1 MSNFFVDLISP
12 NTGKSHK
19 RLIATL
25 ASLTIIGLA
34 ITDAIIDVKIDPVLV
49 DATLWLALGGMGSSV
64 LERFAPTSRKAQTT
78 TELKTT
84 IVEPAPEDIPLKQ

>member
-1 MSNFFVDLISP
+1 MSNLFVDLISP

-34 ITDAIIDVKIDPVLV
+34 ITDAVIDVKIDPVLV
-49 DATLWLALGGMGSSV
+49 DATLWLALGGMGTSV
-64 LERFAPTSRKAQTT
+64 LERFAPTSRAGLTKMET
-78 TELKTT
+78 KTT
-84 IVEPAPEDIPLKQ
+84 IVEPTPADVPPNP